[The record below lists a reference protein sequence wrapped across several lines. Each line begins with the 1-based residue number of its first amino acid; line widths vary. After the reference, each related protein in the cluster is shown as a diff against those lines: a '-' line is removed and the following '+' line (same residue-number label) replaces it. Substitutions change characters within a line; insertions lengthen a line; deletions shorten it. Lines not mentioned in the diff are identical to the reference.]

1 MTMFMIDDPKVRD
14 SLNKLV
20 YGTKGK
26 QPAIKYSVDIAQGNL
41 IQNWMDQHRK
51 ELKPFIPL
59 VTSQENGVSK
69 VSLGESA
76 RGIVEVGVYVRGSA
90 TPVEPLVNVS
100 IHACVCS
107 HVSHE
112 CMQST
117 M

>member
-1 MTMFMIDDPKVRD
+1 MIDDPKVRD

-59 VTSQENGVSK
+59 VTSQENCVSK
-69 VSLGESA
+69 VSLGDSA
-76 RGIVEVGVYVRGSA
+76 RGIVEVGVYGTRFTYTGI
-90 TPVEPLVNVS
+90 T
-100 IHACVCS
+100 IG
-107 HVSHE
+107 E
-112 CMQST
+112 CFNSCMCLLPCLS
-117 M
+117 